1 MSSVNVKVELLPT
14 TVEVAAAIT
23 EIFAM
28 DESDLRDVTAI
39 ALQDPVILA
48 NIIILVNESFAEK
61 KRPVVNT
68 VEAAINLVGQP
79 ALEGKLLSIKSIQ
92 NMSLSSI
99 QKHKFNLVRNR
110 IVTAARLTRFWAE
123 YMGEKN
129 TEEQYCASM
138 FTGFVDL
145 YQAISSNEGLVST
158 QEESCLESMDKLKSL
173 YSFDK
178 KDIGCLPDSIQ
189 QVLTHSCCNKRLSLS
204 VLVYELISELEQGYS
219 TNEFH
224 KKLQRIICH
233 IDQSES
239 RAANDLARQL
249 VLLNRDFSF
258 SSYNH
263 AAFLLSTN
271 TEEIGAIQVLH

>member
-1 MSSVNVKVELLPT
+1 
-14 TVEVAAAIT
+14 
-23 EIFAM
+23 
-28 DESDLRDVTAI
+28 
-39 ALQDPVILA
+39 
-48 NIIILVNESFAEK
+48 
-61 KRPVVNT
+61 
-68 VEAAINLVGQP
+68 
-79 ALEGKLLSIKSIQ
+79 
-92 NMSLSSI
+92 
-99 QKHKFNLVRNR
+99 
-110 IVTAARLTRFWAE
+110 
-123 YMGEKN
+123 
-129 TEEQYCASM
+129 M

-158 QEESCLESMDKLKSL
+158 QEEGCLESMDKLKSL

-189 QVLTHSCCNKRLSLS
+189 QVLAHSCCNKRLSLS

-258 SSYNH
+258 SSYNMLPFYFRQILRRLERFKFCINVPNH
-263 AAFLLSTN
+263 DFRPSETGCQLRYA
-271 TEEIGAIQVLH
+271 